1 MSPFFELNTGAKIP
15 SVGLGT
21 WRADHGLIGDAL
33 ATAIKV
39 SLPHT
44 RHFFFSFL
52 FYLYVLHLYLCVDPL
67 QYIVYIF
74 VDGTYLIRVHCSR
87 NLVFCVY
94 YILSACLLFT
104 LYTTFLYVSKKII
117 FFLGVKVKLIFFL
130 CLMVQILYNF
140 PKDVKIMALM
150 TFWINICTGFSRMG
164 CFSAL
169 AYCLEGT
176 RKIIAWMKINSQ
188 PGN

>member
-1 MSPFFELNTGAKIP
+1 M
-15 SVGLGT
+15 
-21 WRADHGLIGDAL
+21 
-33 ATAIKV
+33 V
-39 SLPHT
+39 SLAMPLPPQSRSLSPIRVT
-44 RHFFFSFL
+44 SSFPSFSICTFCTWI
-52 FYLYVLHLYLCVDPL
+52 CVWIL
-67 QYIVYIF
+67 SNILYIF

-150 TFWINICTGFSRMG
+150 TFWINICTGFSRIG

-169 AYCLEGT
+169 AYCIEGT